1 MGRET
6 EGSENPLITIVVPI
20 YNVERF
26 LRPCIESILGQTYKN
41 LEIILVD
48 DGSTDSCGKICDKY
62 EKIDS
67 RILVIHQENKG
78 LSEARNAGIDAAT
91 GEYIAFIDSDD
102 YVRGNYTETLL
113 HALVEN
119 DAEIAVCSFQYV
131 DEEGKYIRNSS
142 RLKEKKKT
150 YTGEQFLMADRQLQ
164 DVSIIAWNKLYKRS
178 VFSKLR
184 YRAGVLYEDAF
195 IYPELFWNCR
205 KVVVINE
212 SLYFYRERRGS
223 IVHSPLTMK
232 RAKMHYDFYKE
243 WKCFFAEKKNRYLYD
258 RAVQGCSRSISDL
271 YSSDVT
277 KKEIQK
283 DLHKKLQKEMRENVR
298 ILLWSRNI
306 TLKDRIHNFV
316 SFIDLRLTGSIKKY
330 KRIMK
335 HGC

>member
-142 RLKEKKKT
+142 RLKEKRKLIP
-150 YTGEQFLMADRQLQ
+150 ESNFLWQTD
-164 DVSIIAWNKLYKRS
+164 N
-178 VFSKLR
+178 
-184 YRAGVLYEDAF
+184 YRM
-195 IYPELFWNCR
+195 
-205 KVVVINE
+205 
-212 SLYFYRERRGS
+212 YR
-223 IVHSPLTMK
+223 
-232 RAKMHYDFYKE
+232 
-243 WKCFFAEKKNRYLYD
+243 
-258 RAVQGCSRSISDL
+258 
-271 YSSDVT
+271 
-277 KKEIQK
+277 
-283 DLHKKLQKEMRENVR
+283 
-298 ILLWSRNI
+298 
-306 TLKDRIHNFV
+306 
-316 SFIDLRLTGSIKKY
+316 
-330 KRIMK
+330 
-335 HGC
+335 